1 MAIPNYY
8 FNLRYR
14 ENLAEKNKMPENFIK
29 NKIAILRLIKSILI
43 INDRVIIAN
52 IELMQMKHSK
62 WKKQGSIL

>member
-1 MAIPNYY
+1 
-8 FNLRYR
+8 
-14 ENLAEKNKMPENFIK
+14 MPENFIK

-62 WKKQGSIL
+62 